1 MAGGGTEEKMVGW
14 TKFWVSKRLRKWK
27 GKQLM
32 GWVIK
37 IYRHFQS
44 MTHWNIGDWEATVIN
59 MAICQIW
66 QDVNSHIS
74 IQYVNQSHYILI
86 ISPFVG
92 RQRCLQRKYMYR
104 QNETL
109 DCRKYHKLLSNSCH
123 RSGKGHVW
131 NWIVSVKVFGQ
142 SGYLFFNRYL
152 RLGNQ
157 IFLLFNGW
165 VSKIF
170 AKNISLRCP
179 PPPPLSL
186 VINFIKP

>member
-1 MAGGGTEEKMVGW
+1 
-14 TKFWVSKRLRKWK
+14 
-27 GKQLM
+27 M

-86 ISPFVG
+86 ISPFVR

-131 NWIVSVKVFGQ
+131 NWIVSV
-142 SGYLFFNRYL
+142 SY
-152 RLGNQ
+152 
-157 IFLLFNGW
+157 FLIDIWGW
-165 VSKIF
+165 VIKFFYFLMVGS
-170 AKNISLRCP
+170 AKFLRKTFLFGATP
-179 PPPPLSL
+179 PPPYFHLL
-186 VINFIKP
+186 LTLLNHKWKLYLICNV